1 MNKHPNDMH
10 VNIEVAGEQL
20 LLDTERTAYWPR
32 RQTLLVA
39 DAHFGKAASFRARG
53 VPVPEATT
61 LANLATLDT
70 LLTRHVARRIVFLGD
85 FLHSK
90 EARAPQTLAALDAW
104 RARHAG
110 LDLMLIE
117 GNHDAHAGAPPASL
131 GIELL
136 QEPLL
141 DGPFALCH
149 HPAPVPG
156 SYVLAGHLHPA
167 YRLSGKN
174 DAVRLPCFWFGEN
187 VGVLPAF
194 GDFTGGHTITPGVGD
209 RVFVVADDRVLQVPG
224 LRAA

>member
-1 MNKHPNDMH
+1 MSKHPNDMH
-10 VNIEVAGEQL
+10 VNIEVAGEKL
-20 LLDTERTAYWPR
+20 LLDPARSAYWPR

-61 LANLATLDT
+61 FANLATLDT
-70 LLTRHVARRIVFLGD
+70 LLTRHAVRRIAFLGD

-104 RARHAG
+104 RVRHAG
-110 LDLMLIE
+110 LDLVLIE

-131 GIELL
+131 GIELM
-136 QEPLL
+136 QVPLL

-149 HPAPVPG
+149 HPVPVPG
-156 SYVLAGHLHPA
+156 HYVLAGHLHPA

-174 DAVRLPCFWFGEN
+174 DALRLPCFWFGET

-194 GDFTGGHTITPGVGD
+194 GDFTGGHSITPGVGD

>member
-1 MNKHPNDMH
+1 MN
-10 VNIEVAGEQL
+10 IQAAGEQL
-20 LLDTERTAYWPR
+20 LLDPQRTAFWPR
-32 RQTLLVA
+32 RHTLLVA

-61 LANLATLDT
+61 LANLDTLDV
-70 LLTRHVARRIVFLGD
+70 LVKRHAARRIVFLGD

-90 EARAPQTLAALDAW
+90 EARSAQTVAALDAW

-110 LDLMLIE
+110 LELVLIE
-117 GNHDAHAGAPPASL
+117 GNHDAQAGAPPASL
-131 GIELL
+131 CIELL
-136 QEPLL
+136 QEPLI

-149 HPAPVPG
+149 HPKPVPG

-174 DAVRLPCFWFGEN
+174 DALRLPCFWFGKS

-194 GDFTGGHTITPGVGD
+194 GDFTGTHTITPNAGD

>member
-1 MNKHPNDMH
+1 MSKHPNDMY

-20 LLDTERTAYWPR
+20 LLDPERSAYWPR
-32 RQTLLVA
+32 RHTLLVA

-70 LLTRHVARRIVFLGD
+70 LLKRHAVRRIVFLGD

-90 EARAPQTLAALDAW
+90 EARAPQTVAALDAW
-104 RARHAG
+104 RTR
-110 LDLMLIE
+110 
-117 GNHDAHAGAPPASL
+117 HAGAPPASL
-131 GIELL
+131 GIELVL
-136 QEPLL
+136 EPLL

-174 DAVRLPCFWFGEN
+174 DALRLPCFWFGEH

-194 GDFTGGHTITPGVGD
+194 GDFTGAHSIAPGVGD